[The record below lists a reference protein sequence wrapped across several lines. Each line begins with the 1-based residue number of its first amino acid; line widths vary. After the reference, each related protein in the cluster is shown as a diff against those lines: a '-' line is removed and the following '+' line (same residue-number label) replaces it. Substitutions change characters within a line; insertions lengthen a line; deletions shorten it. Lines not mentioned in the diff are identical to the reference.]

1 VFGEPFL
8 AENLIPF
15 GIDTVIPFGI
25 FLTSAHSAEEMEMTA
40 ATYAEAKAIADSLR
54 ATFKGC
60 DWVVT
65 IHAPLFNGDLYRV
78 VVA

>member
-1 VFGEPFL
+1 MLDIMSLHLDILSIYLSSP
-8 AENLIPF
+8 
-15 GIDTVIPFGI
+15 TQ
-25 FLTSAHSAEEMEMTA
+25 EEQAMTA

-65 IHAPLFNGDLYRV
+65 IHAPLFDGDLYRV
-78 VVA
+78 VVG